1 MRNLLGDMTIWVY
14 ISSLC
19 RVKWGSSWFWQRS
32 LLCTIYHYQQGVN
45 QLSFPYIPDMRDEFR
60 SEPVDTDAILNE
72 DVVLECNPPKGH
84 PEPVVKWKKDGDNLD
99 LTSSK
104 RIKIDERGNL
114 VRYHFSNKGR
124 KINFWCIV
132 QFLKFWKLLRNCN
145 LFCKSILCQYFTL
158 VCCKWSISNI
168 SLFNFV
174 GHLQGPKERPRPLPV
189 FSF

>member
-1 MRNLLGDMTIWVY
+1 
-14 ISSLC
+14 
-19 RVKWGSSWFWQRS
+19 
-32 LLCTIYHYQQGVN
+32 
-45 QLSFPYIPDMRDEFR
+45 MRDEFR

-114 VRYHFSNKGR
+114 VRFYFSSRGR

-132 QFLKFWKLLRNCN
+132 QFLKF
-145 LFCKSILCQYFTL
+145 
-158 VCCKWSISNI
+158 
-168 SLFNFV
+168 
-174 GHLQGPKERPRPLPV
+174 
-189 FSF
+189 